1 MTVEINQIMPLAQ
14 IAAIVGSTAVSVY
27 LFIRTADA
35 KALANALTQIEE
47 LDRSSVDQ
55 ALRLAVLE
63 NTVRHMPTHNDL
75 QAIQREMRELNS
87 KVSALGERSETTLSA
102 VRSIQE
108 HLMEAGR

>member
-1 MTVEINQIMPLAQ
+1 MDLTQIMPIAQ

-35 KALANALTQIEE
+35 KALASALEQIAA
-47 LDRSSVDQ
+47 LARSSTDQ

-75 QAIQREMRELNS
+75 QAIQRELRELNS
-87 KVSALGERSETTLSA
+87 EVSALGERSETTLSA